1 MENKTINSDD
11 YFYDKEGIDQ
21 VVEKYRATTKNGN
34 KKKKKK

>member
-21 VVEKYRATTKNGN
+21 VVEKYRATTKKG
-34 KKKKKK
+34 KKKKKRI